1 MKGSQTATGLHYTC
15 CMRTT
20 LAILVSLTLGTGA
33 YAKSQPSPK
42 VTLDAAKA
50 TALQRVP
57 GKLKS
62 AELETEKG
70 KLVYSFDII
79 TADKKIMEVHIDAMN
94 GAVVEVAEETPEH
107 ERQEEQKDR
116 KRAGKKQ

>member
-1 MKGSQTATGLHYTC
+1 
-15 CMRTT
+15 MRTT
-20 LAILVSLTLGTGA
+20 LAILVSLTLSTSA
-33 YAKSQPSPK
+33 YAKPQPKPQVK
-42 VTLDAAKA
+42 MEAAKA

-57 GKLKS
+57 GKIKS

-79 TADKKIMEVHIDAMN
+79 TADKKIMEVQIDAMN

-116 KRAGKKQ
+116 KRTGKKP